1 MAYSS
6 TVIGNLYA
14 AFVVTDAWNNHLE
27 KISNISAAVA
37 DAIAKYGI
45 GEEVCDDGQYDFESG
60 QLLGCVPSSI
70 KRELEE
76 EIESCY
82 DSICNLAKAYAEY
95 VVENS

>member
-14 AFVVTDAWNNHLE
+14 AFVVTDEWNDHLA
-27 KISNISAAVA
+27 KIRDISPDVA

-45 GEEVCDDGQYDFESG
+45 GEEVCDGQYDFESG
-60 QLLGCVPSSI
+60 QLLSCIPSSI

-76 EIESCY
+76 EIELAY
-82 DSICNLAKAYAEY
+82 DLICNLATAYAEY
-95 VVENS
+95 VVKNA

>member
-1 MAYSS
+1 MYS
-6 TVIGNLYA
+6 TINLYA
-14 AFVVTDAWNNHLE
+14 DFVNSTLWNNHLQE
-27 KISNISAAVA
+27 IRNISPAVA

-60 QLLGCVPSSI
+60 QLLGCIPRSI

-82 DSICNLAKAYAEY
+82 DLICSLAKAYAKY
-95 VVENS
+95 VVENA

>member
-14 AFVVTDAWNNHLE
+14 AFVVTDEWNDHLA
-27 KISNISAAVA
+27 KIRDISPDVA
-37 DAIAKYGI
+37 IAIAKYGI

-60 QLLGCVPSSI
+60 QLLSCVPSSI